1 MATKKIT
8 KKKKGFAV
16 VNRCKS
22 KAKTT
27 GKRCKKNAC
36 VGRDD
41 CELHGG
47 KTPRGWANPN
57 TKHGGYSKHMPTR
70 LGAEFEAS
78 LNDPQL
84 HDLKSEMA
92 LVNMRIK
99 ELLGK
104 LDLERDGSAW
114 EEVKGARDNIRIAM
128 KSQSPTQMIFAFN
141 YLDDVINRAY
151 GDTEIWDN
159 ITRLIE
165 QQRKLAESYRKIIAD
180 AETTI
185 TAENIIGIAGA
196 IVRIISDHV
205 SDPKRLSAI
214 NQDIGLL
221 FAARDNRTI
230 RH

>member
-1 MATKKIT
+1 MAT

-16 VNRCKS
+16 VRRCKS

-36 VGRDD
+36 VGRND

-57 TKHGGYSKHMPTR
+57 TIHGGYSKHIPTR

-92 LVNMRIK
+92 LVNTRIK

-114 EEVKGARDNIRIAM
+114 EDVKDARDNIRIAM
-128 KSQSPTQMIFAFN
+128 QSGDAKQMIFAFN
-141 YLDDVINRAY
+141 FLENVIERAY
-151 GDTEIWDN
+151 DDTNTWDK
-159 ITRLIE
+159 ITHLIE

-180 AETTI
+180 AETTM
-185 TAENIIGIAGA
+185 TADKLFGIAGA

-214 NQDIGLL
+214 NQDIGVL
-221 FAARDNRTI
+221 FSARDNGTI
-230 RH
+230 KQ

>member
-1 MATKKIT
+1 MAT

-16 VNRCKS
+16 RNRCTKN
-22 KAKTT
+22 AKTT

-36 VGRDD
+36 IGYDA

-57 TKHGGYSKHMPTR
+57 TKHGGYSGHIPTR

-84 HDLKSEMA
+84 HDLKAEMA
-92 LVNMRIK
+92 LVNTRIK

-114 EEVKGARDNIRIAM
+114 EDVKDARDTIRIAM
-128 KSQSPTQMIFAFN
+128 KSGDPTQMIFAFN

-151 GDTEIWDN
+151 DDTNTWEN

-165 QQRKLAESYRKIIAD
+165 QQRKLAESYRKIVAD
-180 AETTI
+180 AETTLSQ
-185 TAENIIGIAGA
+185 ENIAGIAGA
-196 IVRIISDHV
+196 IVRIVSTHV
-205 SDPKRLSAI
+205 SNVKLLSAI
-214 NQDIGLL
+214 NQDIGSL
-221 FAARDNRTI
+221 FSARDNGTI
-230 RH
+230 KQ

>member
-1 MATKKIT
+1 MAT

-16 VNRCKS
+16 KNRCTK
-22 KAKTT
+22 KAKST

-36 VGRDD
+36 IGYDA

-57 TKHGGYSKHMPTR
+57 TKTGKYSKHLPTR
-70 LGAEFEAS
+70 LGADYEAS
-78 LNDPQL
+78 INDPQL

-92 LVNMRIK
+92 LVNTRIK
-99 ELLGK
+99 ELLSK
-104 LDLERDGSAW
+104 LDLEPDGSAW
-114 EEVKGARDNIRIAM
+114 EYIKDARSGIKVAMRADDKTMMIAA
-128 KSQSPTQMIFAFN
+128 IGF
-141 YLDDVINRAY
+141 LDDVINRAY
-151 GDTEIWDN
+151 DDSNIWDN

-165 QQRKLAESYRKIIAD
+165 QQRKLAESYRKIVAD

-185 TAENIIGIAGA
+185 TAENILGIAGA

-214 NQDIGLL
+214 NQDIGIL
-221 FAARDNRTI
+221 FAARDNGTI
-230 RH
+230 RQ